1 MENFSNGETKML
13 FKDVFY
19 ADENFAPKTGS
30 VLVIDTKIAWV
41 GEGVP
46 EGYLGKIYDGRGKV
60 LLPGFYNTHCHVPM
74 VLLRGLGE
82 GLPLDR
88 WLFEAVFPFEAKLT
102 PEDIYWAAMLG
113 ISEMVRSG
121 IVSFTDMY
129 FHTSHIARA
138 VDESGVKMNS
148 CNAMTAF
155 SPSDYRTM
163 RAFRDCESVRKHA
176 ATLRHGRIIAD
187 AGIHGEYTSYPE
199 IVSDVAAYAKENGM
213 RMQLHLS
220 ETQKE
225 HEECKARR
233 GVTPAAYFER
243 LGVFDAPTTA
253 AHCVWVED
261 SDIEILR
268 AKAVTAA
275 HCPSSN
281 LKLGSGIAPVWKMR
295 QAGVNVGIGTD
306 GASSNNNLNGLE
318 EINLASILQRGA
330 NLDPSCMDIAT
341 TLRMACENGA
351 RSQGRD
357 DCGSIKAGNRADLV
371 MFSMEAPHLQP
382 AADPIANVLYAAQA
396 SDVCLTMVDGKVL
409 YRYGEFLTIDI
420 ERVIAEV
427 NAAQQRILASL

>member
-1 MENFSNGETKML
+1 ML

-19 ADENFAPKTGS
+19 ADENFEPKTGS

-88 WLFEAVFPFEAKLT
+88 WLSEAVFPFEAKLT
-102 PEDIYWAAMLG
+102 PEDMYWATLLG
-113 ISEMVRSG
+113 VSEMIRSG

-129 FHTSHIARA
+129 FHTAYIARA
-138 VDESGVKMNS
+138 VDEAGVKMNS
-148 CNAMTAF
+148 CNPMMAF
-155 SPSDYRTM
+155 GPEDYRAS
-163 RAFRDCESVRKHA
+163 RAYRDCESMRKRA

-199 IVSDVAAYAKENGM
+199 IVSDVAAYAKENNM

-225 HEECKARR
+225 HEGCRARH

-243 LGVFDAPTTA
+243 LGVFDIPTTA

-261 SDIEILR
+261 EDIEILR
-268 AKAVTAA
+268 AKGVTAA
-275 HCPSSN
+275 HNPSSN
-281 LKLGSGIAPVWKMR
+281 LKLGSGIAPVWKMH
-295 QAGVNVGIGTD
+295 QAGVNVSIGTD

-318 EINLASILQRGA
+318 EINLACFLHRGI
-330 NLDPSCMDIAT
+330 NRDPACMDIAT
-341 TLRMACENGA
+341 TLKMACENGA
-351 RSQGRD
+351 KSQGRD

-371 MFSMEAPHLQP
+371 MFNMDAPHLQP
-382 AADPIANVLYAAQA
+382 IANPIANVLYAAQA

-420 ERVIAEV
+420 ERVTAEV
-427 NAAQQRILASL
+427 NASFQRIMSSL